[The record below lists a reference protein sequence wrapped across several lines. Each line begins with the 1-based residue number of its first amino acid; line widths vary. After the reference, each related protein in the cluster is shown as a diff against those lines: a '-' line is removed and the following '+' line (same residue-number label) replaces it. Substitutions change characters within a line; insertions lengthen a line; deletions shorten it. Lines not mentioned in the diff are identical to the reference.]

1 MDDLT
6 IPASSANNDFEPSL
20 SMPIE
25 PEPPE
30 IDDVPDMPPTMP
42 AIRLSDVDKA
52 KANDKDKALPPK
64 ASPAPSISQ
73 SELTVPAQAQD
84 RDRERQR
91 VSDAA
96 ARSLDLTEPA
106 PIHRDRGQENKDKTR
121 PARSQPPEVARQ
133 IVASSR
139 APQAPAQPQPQPQ
152 PQSPTT
158 PPIQQVRPQ
167 PQQVAAQTYTPA
179 PISQQPVQQQLQVPP
194 QQQAPVAQRQ
204 IAPAPTPAPAP
215 LAIPPTAAAGNSYRR
230 PRQNWAVVALA
241 VLALVS
247 TVMFGIASLIGVRLV
262 NAGREV
268 AGAASSTPAATA
280 LPTFDMPP
288 PTVGVQIEPWNG
300 SERFTVLMMGLDKR
314 PGENG
319 SAFRTDSMIIVSID
333 PSTKSVGLLS
343 VPRDLYI
350 EIPPDTVVGYGY
362 GLQRVNSA
370 YVIGELAQT
379 GYGAQLAMQTVQ
391 YNLGMRIHDYVVFDF
406 STVIDA
412 VNAVGGIDIDVQSAI
427 NDPEYPNMYYGYDPL
442 YIPAGRIHMD
452 GELALKYAR
461 SRHGSSDFDRAKR
474 QQEVITALRDKILNG
489 NMLPDLLV
497 QAPNLWTSMSRSLKT
512 GLSLDQ
518 ILRLAV
524 YLKDIP
530 VGNIHHGVLDTNY
543 VTPTMWD
550 GASVLVPNRA
560 TIGPLLVQV
569 FGANYNQ

>member
-1 MDDLT
+1 GKEKAP
-6 IPASSANNDFEPSL
+6 PA
-20 SMPIE
+20 
-25 PEPPE
+25 
-30 IDDVPDMPPTMP
+30 
-42 AIRLSDVDKA
+42 
-52 KANDKDKALPPK
+52 
-64 ASPAPSISQ
+64 PAPSISQ
-73 SELTVPAQAQD
+73 SELTVPAPA
-84 RDRERQR
+84 RER
-91 VSDAA
+91 DHAA
-96 ARSLDLTEPA
+96 DVPRSLDLTEPA
-106 PIHRDRGQENKDKTR
+106 PANRDRSQENKDKTR

-133 IVASSR
+133 IVAS
-139 APQAPAQPQPQPQ
+139 PAKPVATPPQ
-152 PQSPTT
+152 PQSQPKQSATT

-167 PQQVAAQTYTPA
+167 PPQVPAQTYTPA
-179 PISQQPVQQQLQVPP
+179 PISQQPQVQQQPP
-194 QQQAPVAQRQ
+194 QQPAQPTVQRQ
-204 IAPAPTPAPAP
+204 IAPAAPAPAHGQSQP
-215 LAIPPTAAAGNSYRR
+215 QSQPQPPAAPAIPPTAVASESDYGSYRR

-268 AGAASSTPAATA
+268 ADAASHTPAATS

-288 PTVGVQIEPWNG
+288 PTVGVQIVPWDG
-300 SERFTVLMMGLDKR
+300 QERFTVLMMGLDKR

-319 SAFRTDSMIIVSID
+319 TAFRTDSMIIVSID
-333 PSTKSVGLLS
+333 PGTKSVGLLS

-370 YVIGELAQT
+370 YVIGELART
-379 GYGAQLAMQTVQ
+379 GYGPQLAMQTVQ

-427 NDPEYPNMYYGYDPL
+427 NDPSYPNMYYGYDPL
-442 YIPAGRIHMD
+442 YIPAGHIHMD

-497 QAPNLWTSMSRSLKT
+497 QAPNLWTNMSRSLKT

-524 YLKDIP
+524 YLKDVP
-530 VGNIHHGVLDTNY
+530 AENIKHGVLDTNY